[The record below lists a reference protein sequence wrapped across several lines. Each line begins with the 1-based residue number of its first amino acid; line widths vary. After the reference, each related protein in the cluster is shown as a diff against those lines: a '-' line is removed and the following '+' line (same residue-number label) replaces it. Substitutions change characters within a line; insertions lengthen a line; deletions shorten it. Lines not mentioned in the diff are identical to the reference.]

1 MLRCAAVAASLSLAA
16 LAVAAPMPRDD
27 VPEDADP
34 DANAATTAS
43 SAARLSFVD
52 GNVRVTQDSQVIA
65 DPAVANM
72 PLFEGAEISTATDG
86 RAEIQLE
93 DGSIARLSPNSTI
106 VVSVL
111 ARQGTGTRTEL
122 VLRGGLAY
130 FELQPSNAEHS
141 LRVNYGDAFFTAT
154 NASVVRLTDDA
165 PPAELAVF
173 SGSVRIE
180 RTDALQLDVQSGET
194 LTLDATD
201 RSRYNLSST
210 VAGNSWD
217 NWNAD
222 RDQFLSAEAA
232 DKTAATGGQNDSPSD
247 GMNDLDA
254 NGNWYNV
261 PGQGYVWSPYDAQAG
276 GADWDPYGYG
286 NWVSYPQ
293 YGYVWVS
300 GYPWGYRPFQCGLWD
315 YYDGF
320 GWAWAPGHRCNPW
333 WNGGGGWGYRVGNNR
348 PPGYRPP
355 HRPYP
360 NPGPG
365 KPRPRNGGPAPV
377 TPHRFSAQPMVAVD
391 RRENKSPGSATPG
404 SSVLDHDG
412 NASGGTVGGTA
423 FIAGQAVEPLPHLV
437 PRQTYLHPGE
447 GFVNR
452 VTPPT
457 AAGLTGG
464 TRSVYTPITPTPA
477 RPSTGITSQPMPRPY
492 VPGPYVPRYEPP
504 RYSPPPAPHYS
515 APPPPPPRAA
525 PPSAPHK

>member
-16 LAVAAPMPRDD
+16 LAVAAPIPRDD
-27 VPEDADP
+27 VPDDAEP
-34 DANAATTAS
+34 DTNSAPTAS
-43 SAARLSFVD
+43 SAARLSFIE

-65 DPAVANM
+65 DPAVVNM
-72 PLFEGAEISTATDG
+72 PLFEGAEISTANDG

-106 VVSVL
+106 AISVL

-130 FELQPSNAEHS
+130 FEIQPSNAEHS

-154 NASVVRLTDDA
+154 NFSVVRLIDDA

-173 SGSVRIE
+173 NGSVRLE
-180 RTDALQLDVQSGET
+180 RTDALQLDVHSGET
-194 LTLDATD
+194 LTLDAAD

-210 VAGNSWD
+210 IAGNSWD
-217 NWNAD
+217 NWNTD
-222 RDQFLSAEAA
+222 RDQFLNAEAA
-232 DKTAATGGQNDSPSD
+232 DKTAATGGLNDNSSD
-247 GMNDLDA
+247 GMSDLDA

-261 PGQGYVWSPYDAQAG
+261 PGQGYVWSPYDAQAEG
-276 GADWDPYGYG
+276 DAWDPYGYG

-315 YYDGF
+315 YYEGF
-320 GWAWAPGHRCNPW
+320 GWAWAPGHRCQPW
-333 WNGGGGWGYRVGNNR
+333 WGGGGGWGYRIGNNP
-348 PPGYRPP
+348 PPGYHHP

-377 TPHRFSAQPMVAVD
+377 TPRHLPGLPMIAVD
-391 RRENKSPGSATPG
+391 RRENKTLGT
-404 SSVLDHDG
+404 SVPDHDSST
-412 NASGGTVGGTA
+412 NGGTA
-423 FIAGQAVEPLPHLV
+423 IIAGQAIEPLPHLA

-452 VTPPT
+452 ITPTP
-457 AAGLTGG
+457 APGQTGG
-464 TRSVYTPITPTPA
+464 TRSVYTPIAPVRPPVGTTIQPT
-477 RPSTGITSQPMPRPY
+477 PRPY
-492 VPGPYVPRYEPP
+492 TPNPYIPRYEPP
-504 RYSPPPAPHYS
+504 RSYPPPAPRMS
-515 APPPPPPRAA
+515 PPPPPRMSPPPPPRSA
-525 PPSAPHK
+525 PPAAPHK